1 VKQLKQ
7 YIFTINANKVQREL
21 IINARGITEAV
32 EQVMH
37 ILKFDGVKGSVQVKS
52 IQFKGIKY

>member
-1 VKQLKQ
+1 MKQ
-7 YIFTINANKVQREL
+7 YIFTVNANKVQREL

-37 ILKFDGVKGSVQVKS
+37 ILKFDGVKGSIQMKS